1 MFLVHQTLATPA
13 ANLALDEVLLELVAS
28 GSVPADGVLRFWES
42 PRPFVVLGRGSRVAD
57 EVDLGDCQRLGVA
70 VLRRVSGGMSIVT
83 GPGCLMYAVA
93 ARKPADIGSHIDRL
107 HAYVLE
113 RMARALRTLDP
124 AVAHVG
130 TSDLALRQPD
140 GTLQKFSGN
149 SLRLTGEAFLY
160 HGTLLYDFDLGLLP
174 LCLETPPREPAYRAG
189 RPHVAFVTNFPATAE
204 QLAAAIAEEWQAG
217 ENNLQWSNTRL
228 DELCRDR
235 YEQADWNLEH

>member
-1 MFLVHQTLATPA
+1 MFLVHQTLDTPA
-13 ANLALDEVLLELVAS
+13 ANLALDEVLLEGVAS
-28 GSVPADGVLRFWES
+28 GAGPAAGVLRFWEF

-70 VLRRVSGGMSIVT
+70 VLRRISGGMSIVT
-83 GPGCLMYAVA
+83 GPGCLMYAVVA
-93 ARKPADIGSHIDRL
+93 PKPPEVGSHIDRL
-107 HAYVLE
+107 HRYVLE
-113 RMARALRTLDP
+113 RMARAIGTLHP

-130 TSDLALRQPD
+130 TSDLALRQLD

-149 SLRLTGEAFLY
+149 SLRLTGDAFLY

-174 LCLETPPREPAYRAG
+174 LCLETPPREPEYRAG
-189 RPHVAFVTNFPATAE
+189 RPHVAFVTNFPATSA
-204 QLAAAIAEEWQAG
+204 QLADAIAAEWQAR
-217 ENNLQWSNTRL
+217 ENGLQWSTTRL

>member
-1 MFLVHQTLATPA
+1 
-13 ANLALDEVLLELVAS
+13 
-28 GSVPADGVLRFWES
+28 
-42 PRPFVVLGRGSRVAD
+42 
-57 EVDLGDCQRLGVA
+57 
-70 VLRRVSGGMSIVT
+70 
-83 GPGCLMYAVA
+83 A

-107 HAYVLE
+107 HAYVLD

-204 QLAAAIAEEWQAG
+204 QLAAAIAREWDARENEG
-217 ENNLQWSNTRL
+217 ELPLETIER
-228 DELCRDR
+228 LCRER
-235 YEQADWNLEH
+235 YEQAAWNMHP